1 MGRVE
6 LPQETR
12 LKSFKYNNL
21 MEHGL
26 SALLCQVM
34 SSDVKCYQVMS
45 IDSNCKPITSEAQ
58 SKHWGLVKSWIMTC
72 ETWHKVVDS
81 HPYFFQD

>member
-26 SALLCQVM
+26 SALLC
-34 SSDVKCYQVMS
+34 QVMS